1 MEHGYKDPL
10 PLNWDCPSGL
20 VVRTPYSQG
29 RGHGFSPWLGKI
41 PYAQWPGP
49 KKKKKK
55 KKSPAVPRLQIR
67 TVWSLKLSLLQ
78 GLRRGLVMRCS
89 EANAIQFF

>member
-1 MEHGYKDPL
+1 MERSYKDPL

-41 PYAQWPGP
+41 PYAQWPGQ

-55 KKSPAVPRLQIR
+55 IPTGSQIADQDCVGPKAVTPSGTQKGSCNEML
-67 TVWSLKLSLLQ
+67 
-78 GLRRGLVMRCS
+78 
-89 EANAIQFF
+89 

>member
-1 MEHGYKDPL
+1 M
-10 PLNWDCPSGL
+10 PSGL
-20 VVRTPYSQG
+20 
-29 RGHGFSPWLGKI
+29 
-41 PYAQWPGP
+41 AQ
-49 KKKKKK
+49 KKKK